1 MSVKVQGPML
11 GVLLF
16 SMGFALP
23 VCAQSPAQTT
33 SGASD
38 VVVATVGD
46 RTIRM
51 SDIDQHWQK
60 QDPASF
66 ARMRQQVYDVNRRV
80 LDDLIG
86 EVLLQN
92 EAKKRSVTVDQLLS
106 AETPKRLQPVTEDQ
120 IKELY
125 EQSRERSQGMSLDAL
140 RPAIV
145 SYLEQQRPVEARR
158 RLIEELRKASGDVAI
173 KLDVPRTA
181 IKVLPNDPVSGTA
194 SARVEI
200 VEFSDFQ
207 CPYCQRVAP
216 VLKQLMAKYG
226 DRVKLVWKDFPLP
239 NHPDARPAAEAAL
252 CANDQGKFWAYHDKL
267 FDNQSELTVVNM
279 KEWAVQL
286 GMNAVT
292 FNACFDKG
300 THRQLVEEDQEEGS
314 RYGVSSTPTVY
325 INGRA
330 VVGAM
335 PLETYE
341 AIIQEELA
349 RK

>member
-1 MSVKVQGPML
+1 MNLKTRIPML
-11 GVLLF
+11 GTLLV
-16 SMGFALP
+16 SMVFALP

-33 SGASD
+33 SSASD

-46 RTIRM
+46 RTIKM
-51 SDIDQHWQK
+51 SDIEQHWQK

-92 EAKKRSVTVDQLLS
+92 EAKKRSVTVDQLLA
-106 AETPKRLQPVTEDQ
+106 AETPKRLQPVTEEQ
-120 IKELY
+120 IKDLY
-125 EQSRERSQGMSLDAL
+125 EQSRERAQGMSFDAL

-158 RLIEELRKASGDVAI
+158 RFIEELRKASSDIAI
-173 KLDVPRTA
+173 KLDVPRAA
-181 IKVLPNDPVSGTA
+181 ITVLPNDPVTGGA

-200 VEFSDFQ
+200 IEFSDFQ

-216 VLKQLMAKYG
+216 VLKQLVAKYG

-267 FDNQSELTVVNM
+267 FDNQSEMTAANL
-279 KEWAVQL
+279 KEWASQL
-286 GMNAVT
+286 GMNAAT
-292 FNACFDKG
+292 FNACFDRG
-300 THRQLVEEDQEEGS
+300 TYRQLVEQDQEEGT
-314 RYGVSSTPTVY
+314 RWGVSSTPTVY

-335 PLETYE
+335 PVEAYET
-341 AIIQEELA
+341 IIQEELA
-349 RK
+349 RR

>member
-1 MSVKVQGPML
+1 MSLQMQGPML

-125 EQSRERSQGMSLDAL
+125 EQSRERAQGMSLDAL

-158 RLIEELRKASGDVAI
+158 RFIEELRKASGDVAI

-181 IKVLPNDPVSGTA
+181 IKVLPSDPVSGTA

-200 VEFSDFQ
+200 IEFSDFQ

-267 FDNQSELTVVNM
+267 FDNQSALTAVNM

-286 GMNAVT
+286 GMNAAT